1 MVLLAAEKSE
11 RLGIGRHLVVA
22 GFAVDPREFAGIP
35 IIAEDCSSRSISS
48 KTTAVSASASADER
62 VEVQGKGGAHRGVI
76 AGIKLQGSAGD
87 RMRLGKQVSPVLA
100 RRHKAD
106 QEPKRRRN
114 LLNGRPLRRWTHRV
128 ATLPAAA
135 GP

>member
-48 KTTAVSASASADER
+48 KTAAVCASASADDR
-62 VEVQGKGGAHRGVI
+62 GEVQGKGGVHRGVI
-76 AGIKLQGSAGD
+76 AGINWQGSAWD
-87 RMRLGKQVSPVLA
+87 RMRLGKQGARVL
-100 RRHKAD
+100 
-106 QEPKRRRN
+106 PRRRK
-114 LLNGRPLRRWTHRV
+114 
-128 ATLPAAA
+128 AAH
-135 GP
+135 